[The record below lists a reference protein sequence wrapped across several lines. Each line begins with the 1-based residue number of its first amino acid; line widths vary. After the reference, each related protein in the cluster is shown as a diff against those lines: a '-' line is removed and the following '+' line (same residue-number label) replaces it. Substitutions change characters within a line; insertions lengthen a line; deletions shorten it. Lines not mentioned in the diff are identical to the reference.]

1 MINAETICH
10 QDLSCI
16 ISHLPHFA
24 KIVDLS
30 EHMEN
35 GMDKK

>member
-16 ISHLPHFA
+16 ISHLPHVA
-24 KIVDLS
+24 KIIS
-30 EHMEN
+30 TN
-35 GMDKK
+35 KKKKKKKEI